1 MEKRQFDIR
10 KLGIE
15 TKGKIM
21 ADLDIGSLV
30 THAVRK
36 GEGELSRR
44 GTLVI
49 KTREDHPKYGHGRHT
64 GRSPQD
70 RFFVD
75 HEEIH
80 DNIDWQVVDSK
91 SKQAIN
97 QPIKPEVALR
107 LCKQVTKYL
116 SAQPELYLQHR
127 LVCADRM
134 YGFPLYFLTESPA
147 YALFANNLF
156 RDLPVTTKDI
166 PNKPISVLFAPG
178 FKLEDPQKYGVHS
191 DGFAIIDC
199 LNQMIFAGG
208 LRYCGEAK
216 KAVFGLLNYLL
227 PFMDVFPMHCGAN
240 KGEDGAV
247 ALFFGLSG
255 TGKTSL
261 SADPHRKLIGDDEHG
276 WSPYGVF
283 NFEGGCYAKL
293 IRLDRVKERDIWSA
307 VRKFGA
313 LAENVVVNE
322 EGGLDLQDAS
332 ITENTRAAYPC
343 KYIDNVSF
351 TGVGEHPK
359 VIFFLTADASGVLPP
374 ISRLTAEQAMYHF
387 LSGYTSKL
395 AGTEVGIKEPVP
407 TFSPCFG
414 LPFMPLKLLTYA
426 ELLGK
431 RLRDHG
437 TRVYLVNTG
446 WTEGPFGKGH
456 RINIVHS
463 REMIAAAIR
472 GELEHAQ
479 TERHEDLGLEMITS
493 CSGIP
498 DPIMLRP
505 WKTWG
510 NVAEYRDRSRE
521 LAIHFVNN
529 FKQNF
534 PNAPAEIANAGPRLQ
549 GSPDR

>member
-1 MEKRQFDIR
+1 MRKKQFDIR
-10 KLGIE
+10 EIGIHP
-15 TKGKIM
+15 KGKVI
-21 ADLDIGSLV
+21 ANLDVGGLV
-30 THAVRK
+30 TCAVK
-36 GEGELSRR
+36 SEEGKLSRT

-49 KTREDHPKYGHGRHT
+49 RTREDHPKYGHGRHT

-70 RFFVD
+70 RYIVD
-75 HEEIH
+75 HPEIH
-80 DNIDWQVVDSK
+80 DHIDWQVVDAK
-91 SKQAIN
+91 SKKPIN
-97 QPIKPEVALR
+97 HPIKPDVALR
-107 LCKQVTKYL
+107 LYKQITKYL
-116 SAQPELYLQHR
+116 SGQPVLYLQHR

-134 YGFPLYFLTESPA
+134 YGFPLYFVTESPT
-147 YALFANNLF
+147 YALFANNVF
-156 RDLPVTTKDI
+156 RDLPATTKEI
-166 PNKPISVLFAPG
+166 PNKPIHVLFAPG
-178 FKLEDPQKYGVHS
+178 FRLRDPQKYGLNS
-191 DGFAIIDC
+191 NGFAIIDC
-199 LNQMIFAGG
+199 SSQKIFIGG

-216 KAVFGLLNYLL
+216 KAVFTLLNYLL

-240 KGEDGAV
+240 KGEDGDV

-293 IRLDRVKERDIWSA
+293 INLDRVKERDIWSA

-313 LAENVVVNE
+313 LAENVGMQDGV
-322 EGGLDLQDAS
+322 LDLADAS

-343 KYIDNVSF
+343 KYIENVSF

-359 VIFFLTADASGVLPP
+359 VIFFLTADAFGVLPP
-374 ISRLTAEQAMYHF
+374 ISRLTPEQAMYHF

-395 AGTEVGIKEPVP
+395 AGTEVGITEPVP

-426 ELLGK
+426 ELLGR
-431 RLRDHG
+431 RLREHD
-437 TRVYLVNTG
+437 TSVYLVNTG

-456 RINIVHS
+456 RINIMHS

-479 TERHEDLGLEMITS
+479 TERHEDLGLQMITS

-498 DPIMLRP
+498 DPLMLRP
-505 WKTWG
+505 WKTWT
-510 NVAEYRDRSRE
+510 NVAEYRDKSRE
-521 LAIHFVNN
+521 LAAYFVKN
-529 FKQNF
+529 FQKNF
-534 PNAPAEIANAGPRLQ
+534 PDAPPEIANAGPKLRN
-549 GSPDR
+549 

>member
-1 MEKRQFDIR
+1 MKRRQFIVR
-10 KLGIE
+10 ELGIE
-15 TKGKIM
+15 AKGKIIP
-21 ADLDIGSLV
+21 DLDVGGLV
-30 THAVRK
+30 THAVSR
-36 GEGELSRR
+36 GEGILSCR

-49 KTREDHPKYGHGRHT
+49 QTKEDHPKYGSGRHT
-64 GRSPQD
+64 GRSPRD
-70 RFFVD
+70 RFIVD
-75 HEEIH
+75 YPEVH
-80 DNIDWQVVDSK
+80 DKIDWRVMDAK
-91 SKQAIN
+91 SRKPIN
-97 QPIKPEVALR
+97 QSIKPEVALR
-107 LCKQVTKYL
+107 LYKKVTKYL
-116 SAQPELYLQHR
+116 SAQPVLYVQNR

-134 YGFPLYFLTESPA
+134 YGFPLHFVTESPT
-147 YALFANNLF
+147 YALFANNIF
-156 RDLPVTTKDI
+156 RDLPATTKEI
-166 PNKPISVLFAPG
+166 PNKPIHVLFAPG
-178 FKLEDPQKYGVHS
+178 FKIRDPEKYGLNS
-191 DGFAIIDC
+191 NGFGVIDC
-199 LNQMIFAGG
+199 LNQKIFVAG

-216 KAVFGLLNYLL
+216 KAVFTLLNYLL

-293 IRLDRVKERDIWSA
+293 IRLDRFKERDIWSA
-307 VRKFGA
+307 VRRFGA
-313 LAENVVVNE
+313 LAENVVMKDGVM
-322 EGGLDLQDAS
+322 DLEDAS
-332 ITENTRAAYPC
+332 VTENTRAGYPC
-343 KYIDNVSF
+343 KFIDNVSF

-359 VIFFLTADASGVLPP
+359 VIFFLTADATGVMPP
-374 ISRLTAEQAMYHF
+374 ISRLTPEQAMYHF

-395 AGTEVGIKEPVP
+395 AGTEVGIKEPVS

-431 RLRDHG
+431 RLREHD

-446 WTEGPFGKGH
+446 WTEGPYGKGH
-456 RINIVHS
+456 RINIVYS

-479 TERHEDLGLEMITS
+479 TERHEDLGLEMITN

-498 DPIMLRP
+498 DPLVLRP
-505 WKTWG
+505 WKTWE
-510 NVAEYRDRSRE
+510 NVAEYRDKSRE
-521 LAIHFVNN
+521 LAAHFINN
-529 FKQNF
+529 FKRNF
-534 PNAPAEIANAGPRLQ
+534 PDAPAEIASAGPMLKI
-549 GSPDR
+549 

>member
-1 MEKRQFDIR
+1 MQRKRFNIR
-10 KLGIE
+10 ELGIE
-15 TKGKIM
+15 TKAKIF
-21 ADLDIGSLV
+21 ADLDIGGLV
-30 THAVRK
+30 THAVRT

-49 KTREDHPKYGHGRHT
+49 KTREDHPKYGPGRHT

-70 RFFVD
+70 RYIVD
-75 HEEIH
+75 HPEIH
-80 DNIDWQVVDSK
+80 DNIDWQIQDAK
-91 SKQAIN
+91 SKKPIN
-97 QPIKPEVALR
+97 QPIEPKVALR
-107 LCKQVTKYL
+107 LYKQITKYL
-116 SAQPELYLQHR
+116 SAQPVLYLQHR

-134 YGFPLYFLTESPA
+134 YGFPLHFVTESPT
-147 YALFANNLF
+147 YALFANNIF
-156 RDLPVTTKDI
+156 RDLPATTREI
-166 PNKPISVLFAPG
+166 PNKPIHVIFAPG
-178 FKLEDPQKYGVHS
+178 FRVREPKKYGLNS
-191 DGFAIIDC
+191 NGFGIIEC
-199 LNQMIFAGG
+199 LNQTIFVGG
-208 LRYCGEAK
+208 LGYCGEAK
-216 KAVFGLLNYLL
+216 KSVFTLLNYLL

-313 LAENVVVNE
+313 LAENVVVKD
-322 EGGLDLQDAS
+322 GAMDLEDAS

-343 KYIDNVSF
+343 KYIENVSF

-359 VIFFLTADASGVLPP
+359 VIFFLTADASGVMPP
-374 ISRLTAEQAMYHF
+374 ICRLTPEQAMYQF

-395 AGTEVGIKEPVP
+395 AGTEVGIKKPVP

-431 RLRDHG
+431 RLREHN

-456 RINIVHS
+456 RINIIHS

-472 GELEHAQ
+472 GELEYAQ

-498 DPIMLRP
+498 DPLMLRP

-510 NVAEYRDRSRE
+510 NVAEYRDKSRE
-521 LAIHFVNN
+521 LAAHFTKN
-529 FKQNF
+529 FEQNF
-534 PNAPAEIANAGPRLQ
+534 PDAPAEIARAGPTLKI
-549 GSPDR
+549 

>member
-1 MEKRQFDIR
+1 MQTRRFDIK

-15 TKGKIM
+15 TKGKIF

-36 GEGELSRR
+36 GEGELGRR

-49 KTREDHPKYGHGRHT
+49 KTREDHPKYGRARHT

-70 RFFVD
+70 RFIVD
-75 HEEIH
+75 HPEIH
-80 DNIDWQVVDSK
+80 DDIDWEVQDGK
-91 SKQAIN
+91 SKKPIN
-97 QPIKPEVALR
+97 LPIKPEVARR
-107 LCKQVTKYL
+107 LYKQITKYL
-116 SAQPELYLQHR
+116 SAQPVLYLQNR

-134 YGFPLYFLTESPA
+134 YGFPLYFVTESPA
-147 YALFANNLF
+147 YALFANNIF
-156 RDLPVTTKDI
+156 RDLPATTKDI
-166 PNKPISVLFAPG
+166 PNKPIHVLFAPE
-178 FKLEDPQKYGVHS
+178 FKIRDPQRYGLNS
-191 DGFAIIDC
+191 NGFAIIDS
-199 LNQMIFAGG
+199 LNQMVFAGG

-216 KAVFGLLNYLL
+216 KAVFALLNCLL
-227 PFMDVFPMHCGAN
+227 PFMDVLPMHCGAN

-276 WSPYGVF
+276 WSPYGIF

-313 LAENVVVNE
+313 LAENVVVKD
-322 EGGLDLQDAS
+322 GDMDLEDAS

-343 KYIDNVSF
+343 KYIENVSF
-351 TGVGEHPK
+351 TGAGEHPK
-359 VIFFLTADASGVLPP
+359 VIFFLTADATGVMPP
-374 ISRLTAEQAMYHF
+374 ISRLTREQAMYHF

-395 AGTEVGIKEPVP
+395 AGTEVGIKEPIA

-431 RLRDHG
+431 RLREHN

-472 GELEHAQ
+472 GELEYAQ

-510 NVAEYRDRSRE
+510 NVAEYRDRSKE
-521 LAIHFVNN
+521 LAAHFIKN
-529 FKQNF
+529 FQQNF
-534 PNAPAEIANAGPRLQ
+534 PDAPAEIAGAGPTLKI
-549 GSPDR
+549 